1 MTTYP
6 TVLDAPDVAELV
18 ERVARADHEHAR
30 RRRRPGEPVRPP
42 WDEQDPHVQT
52 AAVTAV
58 QEHVLATLNALS
70 DMGFAVVP
78 EAWTGLSLTHAEP
91 PPGRTMPPADGVGVP
106 EPLNLELVTTAAEAV
121 VKGAGQAAVS
131 VAMASIDQVR
141 SVSRK
146 VTRRIHAA

>member
-18 ERVARADHEHAR
+18 ERVARADYERAR
-30 RRRRPGEPVRPP
+30 RRRQPGGSILPGWDDRAPQERAAALTEVEP
-42 WDEQDPHVQT
+42 Q
-52 AAVTAV
+52 
-58 QEHVLATLNALS
+58 VLAALEALV

-78 EAWTGLSLTHAEP
+78 EAWTGLSLSYVHPPAQSDWRSDGRDPGAEP
-91 PPGRTMPPADGVGVP
+91 LKLDT
-106 EPLNLELVTTAAEAV
+106 VTTAAEAV

-141 SVSRK
+141 SVGRK
-146 VTRRIHAA
+146 VTKRIHAA